1 MKKEK
6 INQKK
11 VLKDMP
17 PEKRYFGI
25 ILEDIDSKMKLVL
38 EGHLALDKRIDN
50 LGGEMSD
57 GFKRI
62 DNLEQAMMGGFQR
75 IDKNFQSVFEYLSRT
90 DERLEHLEN
99 RLDKIEGRLDKIEGR
114 LDKIEG
120 RLDKIE
126 QELQSIKLEIADL
139 KHHLDKKADLE
150 RLLFLE
156 KRVEKIEIVLVRY
169 KNKT

>member
-99 RLDKIEGRLDKIEGR
+99 RLDKIEGRLDKIE
-114 LDKIEG
+114 
-120 RLDKIE
+120 